1 MIKLENIC
9 KSYDEKTVL
18 DNIMAE
24 FPDDSIT
31 CIMGE
36 SGAGKTT
43 LVNLIERF
51 YEVNIGEIIFDDKVE
66 IHDLTRACLRENIAM
81 VLQDTW
87 VYKGTIGDNLKFGL
101 ISGMHAGRPSCISL

>member
-24 FPDDSIT
+24 FLDDSIT

-36 SGAGKTT
+36 SGA
-43 LVNLIERF
+43 R
-51 YEVNIGEIIFDDKVE
+51 
-66 IHDLTRACLRENIAM
+66 
-81 VLQDTW
+81 QDNTCKD
-87 VYKGTIGDNLKFGL
+87 YSRT
-101 ISGMHAGRPSCISL
+101 